1 MDRIFLS
8 IASYRDPD
16 LINTIKDAHKRADRP
31 DRITFGVL
39 FQGTKEEMNTFL

>member
-31 DRITFGVL
+31 DIITFWSVVSGH
-39 FQGTKEEMNTFL
+39 